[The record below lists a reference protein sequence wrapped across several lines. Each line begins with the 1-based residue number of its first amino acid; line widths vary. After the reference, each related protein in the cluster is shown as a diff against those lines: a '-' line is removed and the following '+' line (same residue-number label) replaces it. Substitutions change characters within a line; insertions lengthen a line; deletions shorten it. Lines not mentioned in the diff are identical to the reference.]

1 MIKQSEN
8 EIKKIVPLTIAS
20 IRIKKL
26 EISLTKYM
34 SDLYNANDNMPLK
47 EINDLNKWKDTL
59 FMSEKTSYC

>member
-8 EIKKIVPLTIAS
+8 EIKKIIPLTIAS
-20 IRIKKL
+20 IRIKNL

-34 SDLYNANDNMPLK
+34 SDLYNANYKMPLK
-47 EINDLNKWKDTL
+47 EINDLNKWEDIL